1 MKNCFRVHTTR
12 IPDPKALGGGGADSE
27 SPGFPATTAQRS
39 ARHQYQHSMEFPYV
53 LYQLIQDSGN
63 PVEMAH
69 LPGNTGSEFPY
80 LFAPKLEFPYVL
92 YKLPDFPRFQVFGF
106 WSFRTFWKTGS
117 EFPYVLRDLI
127 PCFGV
132 SRRNVQTASSW
143 RYFRM
148 YFFIFEFCKPFYRV
162 SRQFVHTVRKLQ
174 NQQKTYGNS
183 ETVTQCTR
191 TYGNSHN
198 ERKQHVR

>member
-12 IPDPKALGGGGADSE
+12 IPECKALGGGADSE
-27 SPGFPATTAQRS
+27 KPSFPQLRHSGAPGTST
-39 ARHQYQHSMEFPYV
+39 QHSLEFPYV

-63 PVEMAH
+63 PVEMAQ
-69 LPGNTGSEFPY
+69 LPGNTGSEFPHR
-80 LFAPKLEFPYVL
+80 FAPKLEFPYVID
-92 YKLPDFPRFQVFGF
+92 KLPDFPRFRDSGF
-106 WSFRTFWKTGS
+106 WSFRTFWKTGP

-132 SRRNVQTASSW
+132 SLRYRQFASSG

-162 SRQFVHTVRKLQ
+162 SRQFVYNVRKLQ

-183 ETVTQCTR
+183 ETVTQCTK
-191 TYGNSHN
+191 T
-198 ERKQHVR
+198 